1 MYAIKVH
8 NLSKT
13 YKNGIQALSG
23 LNIQVKSG
31 EIYSLL
37 GENGAGKSTLIKIL
51 TTFLKPTS
59 GNITMLGKDIQL
71 CITTDIY

>member
-13 YKNGIQALSG
+13 YKNGRQALSG

-37 GENGAGKSTLIKIL
+37 GENGAGKSTLI
-51 TTFLKPTS
+51 FLR
-59 GNITMLGKDIQL
+59 
-71 CITTDIY
+71 Y

>member
-23 LNIQVKSG
+23 LNIQV
-31 EIYSLL
+31 SLVKFIRYWEKMEL
-37 GENGAGKSTLIKIL
+37 ENLH
-51 TTFLKPTS
+51 
-59 GNITMLGKDIQL
+59 
-71 CITTDIY
+71 